1 LILNPDHFTPIV
13 QNHELVGWRYRGS
26 PTTTPL
32 ESQVFL
38 PEEVWHEKLSNPY
51 NFWRGL
57 SPLAPAELAMKTDHA
72 ASAYMRGFI
81 ENNADMGVIVRTND
95 NLDDTQKE
103 QLLAAL
109 RNRKNGCGTA
119 DRPLL
124 LWNSCEIVKPTVS
137 SADLQFIENR
147 KFSRSEICAAL
158 GVPEEIVS
166 TTDHNKY
173 DVMQGARLNFI
184 ENRVAPL
191 CARLEAA
198 ERATV
203 KALDPTAV
211 GWFDLDSLPIMQQ
224 ARRNRLAAAKTG
236 FDMGVPFNDLNRL
249 LDLGLPELPWGNTG
263 YLPSTLKSIGSSS
276 SSPSSSSSNSA
287 SASLAGPSAAGSP
300 RPLDGRGV
308 RGEGVPVKGSNGQ
321 SGADF
326 EVQGSKFGPAVP
338 TAPGSAGV
346 SPAAA
351 IAPPASNGA
360 IPPPSANSRSVLNL
374 AKDLHSLV
382 VDKSPRPGPEL

>member
-1 LILNPDHFTPIV
+1 LGLGKKSRLFLQHLEFHAAVQFTSIL
-13 QNHELVGWRYRGS
+13 LVVVAVIAVGLYLAGVGLGHRKR
-26 PTTTPL
+26 P
-32 ESQVFL
+32 QVSL
-38 PEEVWHEKLSNPY
+38 DDYSWLGKP
-51 NFWRGL
+51 R
-57 SPLAPAELAMKTDHA
+57 PLAPAELAMKTDHA

-191 CARLEAA
+191 CDRLEAS
-198 ERATV
+198 ERRVVQAI
-203 KALDPTAV
+203 DPNAI
-211 GWFDLDSLPIMQQ
+211 GWFDIDSLRSCSRPG
-224 ARRNRLAAAKTG
+224 APVS
-236 FDMGVPFNDLNRL
+236 VPPKSVSTWAF
-249 LDLGLPELPWGNTG
+249 
-263 YLPSTLKSIGSSS
+263 PSTNSTA
-276 SSPSSSSSNSA
+276 PSTWVSNACPTVTPVTCRKTSN
-287 SASLAGPSAAGSP
+287 PSACFPSRHPDPNPYRTGIQN
-300 RPLDGRGV
+300 L
-308 RGEGVPVKGSNGQ
+308 
-321 SGADF
+321 
-326 EVQGSKFGPAVP
+326 PA
-338 TAPGSAGV
+338 
-346 SPAAA
+346 
-351 IAPPASNGA
+351 
-360 IPPPSANSRSVLNL
+360 L
-374 AKDLHSLV
+374 
-382 VDKSPRPGPEL
+382 